1 MNFFLSEASRDIKF
15 RSRHSSETMVFLT
28 YCCLRISRQLLSGEL
43 DDEPAKS
50 WDTPA
55 CAEPSTGSG
64 AFTVGA
70 ESTFSHRD
78 EAK

>member
-1 MNFFLSEASRDIKF
+1 
-15 RSRHSSETMVFLT
+15 MVFLA
-28 YCCLRISRQLLSGEL
+28 YRCLRISRQLLSGEL

-50 WDTPA
+50 WDIRA
-55 CAEPSTGSG
+55 GAEPSTGSG

-78 EAK
+78 EVK